1 MFKTWSLE
9 ELYKSFDSA
18 EYKADYEKLEQ
29 LIDSL
34 DSISKTIQSGNSLE
48 EYFKTLEKVQQ
59 TGIKLISY
67 SSLMFSVDTSHE
79 KALQSRSKLQ
89 QLLSKTTSAETRL
102 TKYLNSSQNI
112 DSLISGSDYLKPLT
126 YIISEQKNRSRFML
140 SEPEELLLSEMS
152 ITGSKSW
159 NTLQSKLVSKL
170 TAPFTIDGEVKD
182 LPITTIRNY
191 AYDASP
197 EVRKMAF
204 ETELSAYN
212 NISEAVA
219 MALNSIKGEV
229 LTTSKMRGYD
239 SPLHMTLTESR
250 MTKGTLDAMIGAIEN
265 SLPDFHKY
273 LKKKSDVL
281 GHKNGLPFY
290 DLFAPM
296 GSFSKQY
303 SFEEGSRFVVE
314 NFRSFSDKLADV
326 AQMALDNNWID
337 VEPRQGKVSG
347 AFCASLHPLGQFRVM
362 LNYTGNLSDVTT
374 MAHEL
379 GHGYHAIC
387 TNDEHILNT
396 HYPMPLAE
404 TASTFCETIIN
415 NAALKIASV
424 DESITILESSLQDAT
439 QVICDIY
446 SRYTFETNL
455 FENRSDHPL
464 SVSELNG
471 LMMDAQKKAYGE
483 GLDTEVLHPY
493 MWLIKPHYYSA
504 ERNFYNF
511 PYAFG
516 LLFAKGLYAKYLEN
530 PEFFKANY
538 DNLLA
543 VSGRLSIVDVCKT
556 MSIDVESSDFWEASL
571 NIIKKDI
578 DLFIQ
583 LTSKEMI

>member
-1 MFKTWSLE
+1 M
-9 ELYKSFDSA
+9 
-18 EYKADYEKLEQ
+18 
-29 LIDSL
+29 
-34 DSISKTIQSGNSLE
+34 
-48 EYFKTLEKVQQ
+48 
-59 TGIKLISY
+59 
-67 SSLMFSVDTSHE
+67 
-79 KALQSRSKLQ
+79 
-89 QLLSKTTSAETRL
+89 
-102 TKYLNSSQNI
+102 
-112 DSLISGSDYLKPLT
+112 
-126 YIISEQKNRSRFML
+126 
-140 SEPEELLLSEMS
+140 
-152 ITGSKSW
+152 
-159 NTLQSKLVSKL
+159 
-170 TAPFTIDGEVKD
+170 
-182 LPITTIRNY
+182 
-191 AYDASP
+191 AY
-197 EVRKMAF
+197 
-204 ETELSAYN
+204 ETELSAYK

-229 LTTSKMRGYD
+229 ITTSKMRGYD

-250 MTKGTLDAMIGAIEN
+250 MTKGTLDAMMEAIEN
-265 SLPDFHKY
+265 SLPEFQKY
-273 LKKKSDVL
+273 LKKKSEVL
-281 GHKNGLPFY
+281 GHKGSLPFY
-290 DLFAPM
+290 DLFAPV

-303 SFEEGSRFVVE
+303 SFEEGSRFVVD

-326 AQMALDNNWID
+326 AQMALDNHWID

-404 TASTFCETIIN
+404 TASTFCETIVN

-424 DESITILESSLQDAT
+424 DESITILENSLQDAT
-439 QVICDIY
+439 QVICDIF

-464 SVSELNG
+464 SVAELNE
-471 LMMDAQKKAYGE
+471 LMMEAQKKAYGE
-483 GLDTEVLHPY
+483 GIDSDILHPY

-530 PEFFKANY
+530 PEYFKANY

-556 MSIDVESSDFWEASL
+556 MSIDVESVDFWDASL
-571 NIIKKDI
+571 SIIKKDI
-578 DLFIQ
+578 DLFIK
-583 LTSKEMI
+583 LTSEEAL